1 MHTSIH
7 IDLVAYII
15 SLICYSSLIVEISVA
30 AVLACAIAGV
40 VAKISAVIA
49 AVLAF
54 ILIAESILPSLPCK
68 DGSVT
73 LCPQP

>member
-68 DGSVT
+68 EGSVT
-73 LCPQP
+73 LYPQP